1 MIGKILNRA
10 ILKRQRTGRK
20 VNGLPIYVNLRN
32 RQLQTTKTETITD
45 DKGYH
50 YNVPSFD
57 SKTGLD
63 YKTPQ
68 QKYDA
73 AYKRDGKV
81 KRYDPKDLNKA
92 VAAAKAKSDAKGRK
106 MKAMAEAARRR
117 KK

>member
-1 MIGKILNRA
+1 MIGKILNKA

-20 VNGLPIYVNLRN
+20 VNGLPIYVNLKN
-32 RQLQTTKTETITD
+32 RELQTTKTQTITD

-81 KRYDPKDLNKA
+81 KRYKDLNKA

-106 MKAMAEAARRR
+106 MKAMAEAARR
-117 KK
+117 KKK

>member
-1 MIGKILNRA
+1 MIGKILNKA

-20 VNGLPIYVNLRN
+20 VNGLPIHYNLKN
-32 RQLQTTKTETITD
+32 QEYQTTKTETIGD
-45 DKGYH
+45 EKIGF

-63 YKTPQ
+63 YQTQQ

-81 KRYDPKDLNKA
+81 KKYKTKEEA
-92 VAAAKAKSDAKGRK
+92 EAAAEAESDAKGRK

-117 KK
+117 LRR

>member
-32 RQLQTTKTETITD
+32 RELQTTKTETIG
-45 DKGYH
+45 DKKMGF

-81 KRYDPKDLNKA
+81 KRYKDLKKA
-92 VAAAKAKSDAKGRK
+92 EAAANAESDAKGRK